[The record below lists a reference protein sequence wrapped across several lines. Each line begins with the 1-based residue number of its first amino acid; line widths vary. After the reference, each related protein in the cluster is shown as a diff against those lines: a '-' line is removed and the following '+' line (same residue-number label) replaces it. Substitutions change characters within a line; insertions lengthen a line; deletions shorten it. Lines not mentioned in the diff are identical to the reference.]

1 MRTILFLI
9 SLYIL
14 AVFCEKKDIYIA
26 GIYPANGSW
35 SAPDIP
41 TSVRLA
47 LEHINA
53 DDKVL
58 PDYNLM
64 IELENSQCKNTI
76 GLSKL
81 FHFIKNINHTYVS
94 LFGDGCSVVTGA
106 VAEISHLYGLV
117 AVAFAST
124 SPSLGNTDRYPT
136 LIRSR
141 PSESSTSPAKL
152 HFIKDN
158 GWKRIAIIN
167 QLEDLFVS
175 TSHELQN
182 LLNKESI
189 HYRIEIIDPKG
200 PDLMDQLQ
208 EALAIIEKEG
218 YRIIVANM
226 YQTLAVQLLCIMKSS
241 GLRPPVVTWIFPG
254 WYTDRWY
261 DTPINLLNITCTP
274 EEIRELSNGSL
285 AFYAGPRF
293 QDFHTEDSKTISGY
307 TADQLLDMYEERVEV
322 SSNTNPHS
330 IETAYAYDSMWMIA
344 LGLDNITSSHNL
356 TQHPSHYTSELY
368 NSITSLRFIGWSGE
382 ISFVGHQRV
391 ERRVQLL
398 EFVDGKVEYR
408 CLFDRV
414 PVHESDFM
422 NTEDIIYTELY
433 PFTVWNQDKA
443 SDGIVVHFIDL
454 WIVIAV
460 ALSAIVASVYVTA
473 VIAVILFGIIRKL
486 KAVTT
491 SQAWITILITSG
503 NYFVFVLALFFVV
516 DGRLLG
522 IGYEKKERACYFI
535 CHMRIWLGCVW
546 VSTIFGG
553 ILIKSL
559 KYYIIAI
566 KKRFEY
572 GRKLSTKYMLMF
584 PIFLVLID
592 TLFVLLI
599 GIVQPVTFMEREVFS
614 GRISP
619 PIYRISECGADMGS
633 SYYVTILAI
642 LVVFKVLLIL
652 LSVIMA
658 YNIRNIVNRNQRFA
672 RVISWVS
679 YNGTVF
685 VVTVTLIYSFVS
697 EVNIKYSLCAFAL
710 LIGGVITAFIIS
722 TPTLHYMRTDSDY
735 THGAETGATEEFP
748 EDIQIMRKR
757 IESLHRDKVNLE
769 LRLSKRLSNSIPMKG
784 GKYSADL
791 MIQESLSVEND

>member
-1 MRTILFLI
+1 MRTVLLLV
-9 SLYIL
+9 SLYVL
-14 AVFCEKKDIYIA
+14 GVFCDKKDLYIA

-41 TSVRLA
+41 TSIRLA

-53 DDKVL
+53 NDEVL
-58 PDYNLM
+58 PDYNLK

-76 GLSKL
+76 GLTKL
-81 FHFIKNINHTYVS
+81 FHFIKNTNRTYVS

-106 VAEISHLYGLV
+106 VAEISHMYGLV

-152 HFIKDN
+152 HFIKEN

-175 TSHELQN
+175 TSHELQK
-182 LLNKESI
+182 LLNEESI

-226 YQTLAVQLLCIMKSS
+226 YQTLAVQLLCTMKSS
-241 GLRPPVVTWIFPG
+241 GLRPPSVTWIFPG
-254 WYTDRWY
+254 WYTDGWY
-261 DTPINLLNITCTP
+261 DTPINLPNTTCTP
-274 EEIRELSNGSL
+274 EEIKELSDGSL

-293 QDFHTEDSKTISGY
+293 QDFHTEGSETISGF
-307 TADQLLDMYEERVEV
+307 TADELLTMYMKGVEE
-322 SSNTNPHS
+322 SPDTTLS
-330 IETAYAYDSMWMIA
+330 IETAYVYDSMWMIA
-344 LGLDNITSSHNL
+344 LGLNNLTSSYNL
-356 TQHPSHYTSELY
+356 TQHPSNYASELY
-368 NSITSLRFIGWSGE
+368 DSITSLRFIGWSGE

-398 EFVDGKVEYR
+398 EFVDGSIEYR

-422 NTEDIIYTELY
+422 NTEDIIYNELS
-433 PFTVWNQDKA
+433 PFKVWNKDIA

-460 ALSAIVASVYVTA
+460 AVSAVVASVYVTA
-473 VIAVILFGIIRKL
+473 VIVVILFGIVKKL
-486 KAVTT
+486 KVVTT
-491 SQAWITILITSG
+491 SQPWITILITSG
-503 NYFVFVLALFFVV
+503 NYLVFLLAFLFVV

-522 IGYEKKERACYFI
+522 IGDEKNVQACYII

-559 KYYIIAI
+559 KYYLIAI

-572 GRKLSTKYMLMF
+572 GKKLSTRYMLIF
-584 PIFLVLID
+584 PILLVLID
-592 TLFVLLI
+592 TLIVLLI
-599 GIVQPVTFMEREVFS
+599 GIVQPVTFMDEEVFS
-614 GRISP
+614 GKMSP
-619 PIYRISECGADMGS
+619 PIYRISECGAEMGS
-633 SYYVTILAI
+633 GYVTILVI
-642 LVVFKVLLIL
+642 LVTFKVLLIL
-652 LSVIMA
+652 LSVVMA

-679 YNGTVF
+679 YNGAVF
-685 VVTVTLIYSFVS
+685 LVTAILIYSFIS
-697 EVNIKYSLCAFAL
+697 EVNIKYSLCAFAI

-722 TPTLHYMRTDSDY
+722 TPTLHYMRTDPDY
-735 THGAETGATEEFP
+735 TQGPETGATEEFP

-757 IESLHRDKVNLE
+757 IESLQRDKDNLE
-769 LRLSKRLSNSIPMKG
+769 MRLTKRLSNTLPMKER
-784 GKYSADL
+784 KYSTEL
-791 MIQESLSVEND
+791 MIEIESLPVEND